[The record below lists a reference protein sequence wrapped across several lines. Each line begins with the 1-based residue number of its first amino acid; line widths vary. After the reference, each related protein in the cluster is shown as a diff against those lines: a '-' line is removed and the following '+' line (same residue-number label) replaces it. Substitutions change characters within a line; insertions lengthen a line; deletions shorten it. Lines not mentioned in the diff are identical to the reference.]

1 MQELAAVHATLSRQF
16 QERLGWDAAFADTF
30 APYYLDR
37 VRKRAQ
43 GSKGVDALS
52 GGGDAMTTVRDTLE
66 DMAVDPAMRDKM
78 TAASNARAGL
88 GQTKRRLSLDLT
100 EEFVPGRQLLDLYST
115 DSLALARMY
124 SRRTAGHVALTESGI
139 LGIRGVRELREAA
152 GTPVADNMM
161 PTKEE
166 FDAFDRVFSE
176 ILGTPVAGQVVSAG
190 ATNLRL
196 LVGLQRLG
204 GLALT
209 QAAEMWNMLHLMG
222 LRSTMSAGLSV
233 LTKARAEVG
242 RLKRG
247 QDPGNNLLT
256 SIETYGGQFGA
267 DAYKMVMPLDP
278 PDRQLEQYMQ
288 QAGLVS
294 RLLRAGSHLQSKIS
308 FFRGLMAAQHRAV
321 AEQIV
326 LKAARYIRDGG
337 NDIALRDMGFTDEL
351 VQALKADLPQVAA
364 WDANGKL
371 VGWDLTRVSDP
382 ATAEAFAQAVHR
394 GVSQIIQ
401 GTFIGERNKWLHND
415 YLKLMLQLR
424 TFGITATEKQ
434 LGRTVMLH
442 GGGAKGYAYAGG
454 ILLGQMAMALPLHL
468 ARIHLAAAGRG
479 DREEFIKQSTA
490 PGALALALM
499 NYSSISG
506 SAGDILDLVAALGG
520 GWLGEEGRE
529 VIGARTGQATSVG
542 RLIPAAG
549 SIDAAFKVL
558 GGQSSLYNA
567 VKQLPFSNLP
577 YLQPWV
583 GMTKE

>member
-1 MQELAAVHATLSRQF
+1 
-16 QERLGWDAAFADTF
+16 
-30 APYYLDR
+30 
-37 VRKRAQ
+37 
-43 GSKGVDALS
+43 
-52 GGGDAMTTVRDTLE
+52 
-66 DMAVDPAMRDKM
+66 
-78 TAASNARAGL
+78 
-88 GQTKRRLSLDLT
+88 
-100 EEFVPGRQLLDLYST
+100 
-115 DSLALARMY
+115 
-124 SRRTAGHVALTESGI
+124 
-139 LGIRGVRELREAA
+139 
-152 GTPVADNMM
+152 
-161 PTKEE
+161 
-166 FDAFDRVFSE
+166 
-176 ILGTPVAGQVVSAG
+176 
-190 ATNLRL
+190 
-196 LVGLQRLG
+196 
-204 GLALT
+204 
-209 QAAEMWNMLHLMG
+209 
-222 LRSTMSAGLSV
+222 
-233 LTKARAEVG
+233 
-242 RLKRG
+242 
-247 QDPGNNLLT
+247 
-256 SIETYGGQFGA
+256 
-267 DAYKMVMPLDP
+267 
-278 PDRQLEQYMQ
+278 
-288 QAGLVS
+288 
-294 RLLRAGSHLQSKIS
+294 
-308 FFRGLMAAQHRAV
+308 
-321 AEQIV
+321 
-326 LKAARYIRDGG
+326 
-337 NDIALRDMGFTDEL
+337 MGFTDEL
-351 VQALKADLPQVAA
+351 VQALKADLPQVAE

-506 SAGDILDLVAALGG
+506 SAGDILDLVAALGS
-520 GWLGEEGRE
+520 GWMGEEGRE